1 MNKSLKEYFESH
13 YITKLEDIKECCAKA
28 MSSKTLNEDVKED
41 NKKEDKDNKYFFSK
55 YSVLYENSIVFMTQ
69 LVNQWS
75 SGI

>member
-41 NKKEDKDNKYFFSK
+41 NKKEDNLKKNKSFQDLKNEVYNK
-55 YSVLYENSIVFMTQ
+55 E
-69 LVNQWS
+69 
-75 SGI
+75 